1 MVNFLPID
9 PDFQTK
15 RQVVGEHNGHKV
27 WGPVEAPNKLGIHGT
42 TSAVDWDVCVG
53 DGVCID
59 VCPVSLYDW
68 ADSPG
73 HPLSERKSDPAR
85 EKDCIQCLACEMQCP
100 AAAIKITAALN
111 GASFYFNSASIILA
125 DAPIYCLGTAM
136 SQEPNGKLYVIS
148 HLMFP

>member
-15 RQVVGEHNGHKV
+15 RQVVSEHNGHKV
-27 WGPVEAPNKLGIHGT
+27 WGPVETPQKLGIHGT
-42 TSAVDWDVCVG
+42 TSAVDWDSCIG

-100 AAAIKITAALN
+100 AAAIKIT
-111 GASFYFNSASIILA
+111 
-125 DAPIYCLGTAM
+125 PV
-136 SQEPNGKLYVIS
+136 P
-148 HLMFP
+148 

>member
-1 MVNFLPID
+1 VVKFLPID

-15 RQVVGEHNGHKV
+15 RQIVGEHNGHKV
-27 WGPVEAPNKLGIHGT
+27 WGPVEPPQKLGIHGT
-42 TSAVDWDVCVG
+42 TNAVDWDVCVG

-85 EKDCIQCLACEMQCP
+85 EQDCIHCLACEMQCP
-100 AAAIKITAALN
+100 EQAIKIT
-111 GASFYFNSASIILA
+111 
-125 DAPIYCLGTAM
+125 PPT
-136 SQEPNGKLYVIS
+136 
-148 HLMFP
+148 